1 MPLLYYVLFERGP
14 MPIVA
19 LFTSFIALVVVLVVR
34 PRSRRAYLL
43 TLLVCLLPLFAGI
56 GGYFYGIASA
66 NAGWQ
71 EFLATNPSPEVID
84 SARENLAT
92 GKMSAWDPFIVGL
105 VLSLPLV
112 TLNSLIFVLRR
123 DS

>member
-1 MPLLYYVLFERGP
+1 MPLLYHLLFERGP

-19 LFTSFIALVVVLVVR
+19 LFTSFIAWIVVLVVR
-34 PRSRRAYLL
+34 PRSGRVYLL
-43 TLLVCLLPLFAGI
+43 TLLVCLLPLLSGLA
-56 GGYFYGIASA
+56 GYFLGIASA

-71 EFLATNPSPEVID
+71 EFLATNPSPEVIE

-112 TLNSLIFVLRR
+112 VLNSIIFVLRR